1 MQQGGD
7 ARWEE
12 FDKHDAGFAPPP
24 AEYNAAEWQSPPEDD
39 FYEDGTQFSAG
50 AWAGGVTQGFKDLA
64 GGVSSTVQGLKT
76 YDFKAGAKD
85 VFKMPSKADFE
96 ARINGV
102 KEATAAHNGAGLVL
116 LLLATLII
124 AGMALSLHLIS
135 EMDFDPPMINVNFT
149 YNTSAQLTVGRRLM
163 WVACDSVGDCDMEAA
178 D

>member
-96 ARINGV
+96 ARING
-102 KEATAAHNGAGLVL
+102 ACA
-116 LLLATLII
+116 
-124 AGMALSLHLIS
+124 
-135 EMDFDPPMINVNFT
+135 
-149 YNTSAQLTVGRRLM
+149 VGRAEPSCRWPAHRRWTSSGGVDPLRV
-163 WVACDSVGDCDMEAA
+163 WPA
-178 D
+178 DLK